1 MNNFALPTEFK
12 IATDHN
18 QRLISKYKVDHFDLY
33 ADAVDTYEGCVY
45 DDLCDYLAD
54 LIDYI
59 QDRV

>member
-1 MNNFALPTEFK
+1 MDNFKLPTECQ

-18 QRLISKYKVDHFDLY
+18 QRLISKYKVDHWDLY
-33 ADAVDTYEGCVY
+33 SDAVDTYEGFVY

-59 QDRV
+59 QDRI